1 MQHDDSAPARALV
14 SSSGPFVRWARVI
27 APGLI
32 VAYLLYLVAG
42 NLLISSPMGLELAN
56 RQPEKFV
63 ASWDRAYTLY
73 PGHVHATKLR
83 IAGHVRRTVWS
94 VQADTASG
102 RIALLPLLAK
112 ELRVPRVDA
121 SGLTGGVTLIDAV
134 REPPPPRP
142 GGWTIRFERI
152 VAQGI
157 RHAYLNDLVLQGDGR
172 AEVGFVKILRGG
184 PMEVLPSQAVF
195 AQGTVWRDGKS
206 LAHDTSLD
214 GRFAIARHTRAEA
227 PGMHKLEKTD
237 LDLKLEAT
245 TAGLAIEARPG
256 GKPVPAITPGP
267 GRLAGQVAWRHGSL
281 EPGTTLGLSV
291 PVTSDL
297 TGQSRSSEA
306 LASLTVEGDGLRF
319 HADLEPLPGSTV
331 HADADLRIRDRTI
344 PFSDIR
350 SLAGRSSGHFGA
362 EWHFASLA
370 WLSQLLPSSRLVSF
384 DGAGTVLADIRIAD
398 GEVAAGSSLEVPQ
411 VSATALALGNRFDG
425 QAHAKIRYEA
435 AGVAA
440 PRPRLEATMDEFRIA
455 AADQSSEPLVLGRN
469 LRIEASAAT
478 EPGVPADSAQL
489 REKVDARLTF
499 KDAEVP
505 DLRVYNRYLP
515 RTSLRFE
522 GGSGTLSGDLR
533 FDGEGNVGSGE
544 ISVAGRTVGLS
555 VAGLALEGDVQ
566 VETRLRRAD
575 LDTHQF
581 DADGSTIALR
591 RIRVVGTDRPADDW
605 WGEIALDQ
613 SRLDWDRPMKFDGSM
628 RLRMKDVGVLLDVY
642 SQRKDLPGW
651 VGKLVNAGE
660 ATAQGRVQWRGDTL
674 LVQPLEAS
682 NERFDLLARLRLKHK
697 TVAGDLFARWGVL
710 SLGVELDGGKRDLHL
725 IHARNWFDGRP
736 VLPPP

>member
-1 MQHDDSAPARALV
+1 MQHDGSAPASAPV
-14 SSSGPFVRWARVI
+14 SSSGPFVRWARAI
-27 APGLI
+27 ALGLI
-32 VAYLLYLVAG
+32 GAYLLYLVAG
-42 NLLISSPMGLELAN
+42 NLLISSPMGRELAN

-73 PGHVHATKLR
+73 PGHVQATELR

-112 ELRVPRVDA
+112 ELRIPQVNA
-121 SGLTGGVTLIDAV
+121 SGLTGGATVIDVV

-142 GGWTIRFERI
+142 GGWTIRFDRI
-152 VAQGI
+152 VGQGI
-157 RHAYLNDLVLQGDGR
+157 RHAYLNDFVLQGDGR
-172 AEVGFVKILRGG
+172 ADVGFVKILRGG

-206 LAHDTSLD
+206 LAHETLLD

-227 PGMHKLEKTD
+227 SGMHKLEKTD
-237 LDLKLEAT
+237 LDLTLEAT
-245 TAGLAIEARPG
+245 TAGLAIEAGPG

-281 EPGTTLGLSV
+281 ESGTTLGLSV

-306 LASLTVEGDGLRF
+306 IASLTVEGDGLRL

-331 HADADLRIRDRTI
+331 HADADLRVRGRTI
-344 PFSDIR
+344 PLSDIS
-350 SLAGRSSGHFGA
+350 SLADRASGHFGA

-370 WLSQLLPSSRLVSF
+370 WLSRLLPRTRLISF

-425 QAHAKIRYEA
+425 EAHAKIRYEA
-435 AGVAA
+435 TEGAS
-440 PRPRLEATMDEFRIA
+440 PRPRLEASMNEFRIA
-455 AADQSSEPLVLGRN
+455 AADTPAQPLVLGRD
-469 LRIEASAAT
+469 LRIEASADTGRRVLAD
-478 EPGVPADSAQL
+478 PARL
-489 REKVDARLTF
+489 REQVDARLQF
-499 KDAEVP
+499 EDAEVP

-515 RTSLRFE
+515 GTSLRFE

-544 ISVAGRTVGLS
+544 FSIAGRTVGLS
-555 VAGLALEGDVQ
+555 LAGLALEGDVA
-566 VETRLRRAD
+566 VATRLRRAD
-575 LDTHQF
+575 LATHQF

-591 RIRVVGTDRPADDW
+591 RIRVVGADRPPDDW
-605 WGEIALDQ
+605 WGVITLDE

-642 SQRKDLPGW
+642 AQRKDLPGW
-651 VGKLVNAGE
+651 VEKLVNAGE
-660 ATAQGRVQWRGDTL
+660 ATARGRVQWRGDTL
-674 LVQPLEAS
+674 LVQPLEAR
-682 NERFDLLARLRLKHK
+682 NDRFDLLARLRLRHK
-697 TVAGDLFARWGVL
+697 TVAGDLFAKWGVL
-710 SLGVELDGGKRDLHL
+710 SLGVELENGQRDLHL
-725 IHARNWFDGRP
+725 VNAHQWFEGRP
-736 VLPPP
+736 DLPAP